1 MFYSLNQNAKK
12 KLLHF
17 ATKASL
23 LGTRD
28 DHILIHINQKTGEKP
43 ANVIKDTFLENLSGV
58 VPTDPGEFFHLLCSL
73 IPLMNYA
80 KSFYLTCTMVNTGQ
94 TPPTLSGSLVSLAS
108 VLTLFPSH
116 FHLCS
121 KRSPPPDQNINT

>member
-17 ATKASL
+17 DTKTSL

-28 DHILIHINQKTGEKP
+28 GHILIHINQKTGEKP
-43 ANVIKDTFLENLSGV
+43 VNGIKDTFLENLSGV
-58 VPTDPGEFFHLLCSL
+58 VPINLGEFFHLLCSL

-80 KSFYLTCTMVNTGQ
+80 S
-94 TPPTLSGSLVSLAS
+94 LS
-108 VLTLFPSH
+108 T
-116 FHLCS
+116 
-121 KRSPPPDQNINT
+121 